1 MNYFNPDH
9 THSYTINTFDDGNER
24 FQQYPN
30 TWFTPLRTEN
40 AQSASSSSLITAPEG
55 GVLNERRC
63 KYGEWRGKIALVN
76 ALNPKIRIES
86 ISEWKTLR
94 LNVSLSTVENHL
106 YQANGSGKY
115 SSNSLE

>member
-1 MNYFNPDH
+1 MDEWFYFEPDH

-24 FQQYPN
+24 FRQYPN
-30 TWFTPLRTEN
+30 SWFL
-40 AQSASSSSLITAPEG
+40 
-55 GVLNERRC
+55 
-63 KYGEWRGKIALVN
+63 YGEWRGKIALVN

-94 LNVSLSTVENHL
+94 LSVSLSTVENHL

>member
-1 MNYFNPDH
+1 MDEWFYFEPNQ
-9 THSYTINTFDDGNER
+9 TQIYTINTFDDGNER

-30 TWFTPLRTEN
+30 SWL
-40 AQSASSSSLITAPEG
+40 
-55 GVLNERRC
+55 

-94 LNVSLSTVENHL
+94 LMCFSL
-106 YQANGSGKY
+106 Y
-115 SSNSLE
+115 S